1 MTEKFSF
8 SCVHACVRACVF
20 VCLFVLFDDSAQFT
34 LECLFIE
41 HSFNNGNN
49 WLLVWI
55 LLFSC
60 LLSLIWCES
69 EYLVVESVK
78 ATAKN
83 GCKCERFDTV
93 IFTTATANGYESAN
107 SIFGL
112 CANVCTMHS
121 EYIKWLLCTFYQNFQ
136 ESFTIGKNRIN

>member
-1 MTEKFSF
+1 M
-8 SCVHACVRACVF
+8 HACVRACLY
-20 VCLFVLFDDSAQFT
+20 VCLFCLTT
-34 LECLFIE
+34 LHNSHLNAFLLSIHSTTEITGYLSEFYYSHVYC
-41 HSFNNGNN
+41 HSFGVKVNI
-49 WLLVWI
+49 WLSRGI
-55 LLFSC
+55 
-60 LLSLIWCES
+60 
-69 EYLVVESVK
+69 K